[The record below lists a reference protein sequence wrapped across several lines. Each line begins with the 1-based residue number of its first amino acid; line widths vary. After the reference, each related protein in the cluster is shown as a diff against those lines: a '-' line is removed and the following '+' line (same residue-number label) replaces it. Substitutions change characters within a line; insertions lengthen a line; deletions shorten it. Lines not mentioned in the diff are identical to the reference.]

1 MPRKEIDYS
10 KTVIYKIVCNNLNVK
25 DVYVGHTTGFTKRK
39 ASHKGVLNCPNHH
52 SYNLKVYTTIRDNG
66 GWENWTMIE
75 IEKYPCNDKN
85 EACSR
90 ERHFYELLNANMN
103 IQCPTLD
110 IEKGKKYRKVYM
122 KKYVEDHKDDMKE
135 YMKKYHADYDKA
147 YYQANK
153 ERYLEKKACDVC
165 GKLYINK
172 TNHNKTKFH
181 NNAIKK

>member
-10 KTVIYKIVCNNLNVK
+10 KTVIYKIVCNDLNVK
-25 DVYVGHTTGFTKRK
+25 DVYVGHTTDFTKRK
-39 ASHKGVLNCPNHH
+39 ASHKGVFNCPNHH
-52 SYNLKVYTTIRDNG
+52 NYNLKVYKTIRDNG

-90 ERHFYELLNANMN
+90 ERHFFELLNATMN
-103 IQCPTLD
+103 IHCPTLN
-110 IEKGKKYRKVYM
+110 IEKNNATNKRCHKI
-122 KKYVEDHKDDMKE
+122 YVEAHKDEMKE
-135 YMKKYHADYDKA
+135 YMKKYHAEYDKA

-153 ERYLEKKACDVC
+153 ERYLEKKTCDVC
-165 GKLYINK
+165 GMLYINK

-181 NNAIKK
+181 TNAIKK